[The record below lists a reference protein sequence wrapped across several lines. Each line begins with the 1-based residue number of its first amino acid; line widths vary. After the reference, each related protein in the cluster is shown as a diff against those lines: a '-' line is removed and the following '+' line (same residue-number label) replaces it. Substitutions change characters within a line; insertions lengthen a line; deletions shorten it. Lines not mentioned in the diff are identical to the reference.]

1 MKNLLISLLAC
12 AISFGLTLFVLQS
25 SAENISEVKET
36 PATIDTSEEQEVET
50 SEESV
55 PATKESDNLEDIS
68 EENTFE
74 DEGEEMIQEEEIQSE
89 EPVQSEEKSLSEN
102 TAYKFN
108 INPAEIEKDYK
119 EWKKYYKEN
128 IELSYD
134 FVPIDVNDTTI
145 EKETFLEKLKTG
157 KYIPMKVEGSKLSYK
172 LYELNFEETKE
183 KIGKSVKGKMRTVY
197 SYFKK
202 EGQPIPDFDFKDL
215 NEVSYNNESLL
226 GKIKIIK
233 CWFIKCFVCV
243 QEFPELNELYDK
255 YESSDNIAFLS
266 LAFDKPDELK
276 TFLSKKEFRY
286 PVVPNQRNFMTK
298 ELGVKQYPTHI
309 IVDENN
315 KILKMVNNVKA
326 LIVAVEKLA
335 DKGKIKQSSETEE
348 NYEENEET
356 DDGELEGY

>member
-1 MKNLLISLLAC
+1 MKNLLISLFVC
-12 AISFGLTLFVLQS
+12 AISFGLTLFVLQYINKNTS
-25 SAENISEVKET
+25 GVNKT
-36 PATIDTSEEQEVET
+36 PITIDKPNKQEAET
-50 SEESV
+50 SEESA
-55 PATKESDNLEDIS
+55 PTGESDDLENMS
-68 EENTFE
+68 EENTLENEGNFE
-74 DEGEEMIQEEEIQSE
+74 NNEEEVPQEEESTQEE
-89 EPVQSEEKSLSEN
+89 EPLSGN
-102 TAYKFN
+102 TEYKTN

-119 EWKKYYKEN
+119 AWKKYDKEY

-134 FVPIDVNDTTI
+134 FTPIDTDGTTI
-145 EKETFLEKLKTG
+145 EKEAFLEKLKTG
-157 KYIPMKVEGSKLSYK
+157 KYIPLKIESTTPSYK
-172 LYELNFEETKE
+172 LYELTFDETKE

-202 EGQPIPDFDFKDL
+202 EGQPMPNFDFKDL
-215 NEVSYNNESLL
+215 NEISYNNKNLL

-255 YESSDNIAFLS
+255 YESYDNIVFLS
-266 LAFDKPDELK
+266 LAFDKSDELK

-286 PVVPNQRNFMTK
+286 PVVPNQRDFMSK
-298 ELGVKQYPTHI
+298 ELGIKQYPTHI

-326 LIVAVEKLA
+326 LITVVEKLA
-335 DKGKIKQSSETEE
+335 DSGKIKQGSETKE

-356 DDGELEGY
+356 EEGDLDEY